1 MKTARRVVIIILL
14 LISHCFNLLS
24 QSGSVKVD
32 LVSNGNK
39 LNAKFYPVD
48 RSIPSPTM
56 ILLHGFPGSDNNPLG
71 LAEGLNQN
79 GINIL
84 VFNYQGT
91 FRSEGVFNYDNCA
104 NDLVV
109 ALDFLKQERNIKQ
122 FAIDTSRIIIWG
134 YSTGGSIALTSAV
147 HNPEIKNIIAI
158 AAGNNKSFILNR
170 MADDPAYR
178 TMFEK
183 RITDLYSP
191 KGPIKGDSIS
201 LHNYFD
207 EIIPDVNNDDLV
219 LNADKLKN
227 RKILFLTGWQ
237 DILSPM
243 EEYIIPVY
251 RKLKNLGSECVAIK
265 AFDTDHYFSN
275 SKDELT
281 NAITEWINKNI

>member
-1 MKTARRVVIIILL
+1 MKTITMQILILL
-14 LISHCFNLLS
+14 LVAFSITA
-24 QSGSVKVD
+24 QTVSVKID
-32 LVSNGNK
+32 LISNGNK
-39 LNAKFYPVD
+39 LNAKFYPVESD
-48 RSIPSPTM
+48 TPSPTM

-91 FRSEGVFNYDNCA
+91 FKSEGVFNYHNCA

-122 FAIDTSRIIIWG
+122 FAIDTSRIIICG
-134 YSTGGSIALTSAV
+134 YSTGGGIALNSAV

-158 AAGNNKSFILNR
+158 AAGNNKSIYLKR

-183 RITDLYSP
+183 RIADLFSP

-237 DILSPM
+237 DTLCPM

-251 RKLKNLGSECVAIK
+251 RKLKNLGSKSVSIK

-281 NAITEWINKNI
+281 NAITEWINK

>member
-1 MKTARRVVIIILL
+1 MKTLIIFILALLSVSGIKSQTLPVKIIL
-14 LISHCFNLLS
+14 I
-24 QSGSVKVD
+24 
-32 LVSNGNK
+32 SNGNK
-39 LNAKFYPVD
+39 LNAKFYPVESD
-48 RSIPSPTM
+48 KPSPTM

-91 FRSEGVFNYDNCA
+91 FKSEGVFNYDNCA

-122 FAIDTSRIIIWG
+122 FAIDTSRIIICG

-158 AAGNNKSFILNR
+158 AAGNNKSFILKR

-183 RITDLYSP
+183 RIADLYSP

-237 DILSPM
+237 DTLSPM

-251 RKLKNLGSECVAIK
+251 RKLQNLGSKSVYIK
-265 AFDTDHYFSN
+265 TFETDHYFSN
-275 SKDELT
+275 AKDELT
-281 NAITEWINKNI
+281 NAITEWIYK

>member
-1 MKTARRVVIIILL
+1 MKTAGRVLILISL

-24 QSGSVKVD
+24 QSGPVKVD

-39 LNAKFYPVD
+39 LNAKFYPVESD
-48 RSIPSPTM
+48 KPSPTV

-91 FRSEGVFNYDNCA
+91 FKSEGVFNFDNCA

-109 ALDFLKQERNIKQ
+109 ALDFLKQERNVQQ
-122 FAIDTSRIIIWG
+122 FAIDTSRIIVCG
-134 YSTGGSIALTSAV
+134 YSTGGSIALTTALY
-147 HNPEIKNIIAI
+147 NPEINNIIAI
-158 AAGNNKSFILNR
+158 AGANNQSIWLKK

-178 TMFEK
+178 TIFEK
-183 RITDLYSP
+183 GIAGSYSP
-191 KGPIKGDSIS
+191 RGPIKGDSIYI
-201 LHNYFD
+201 HNYFD
-207 EIIPDVNNDDLV
+207 KIIPDVNNYDLV

-237 DILSPM
+237 DTDNPM

-251 RKLKNLGSECVAIK
+251 RQLKKLGSESVAIK

-281 NAITEWINKNI
+281 NAITEWINKYH